1 MRYMDITRLPE
12 IRFAHAYSTAD
23 YHNTFQ
29 MEHELVEVTFIA
41 EGELILRKGGEEW
54 HAGPGDILCLI
65 HDERTDIA
73 AKGYHAHRTV
83 CARVDWVETESE
95 NGLVLPPVTPAGE
108 GTEDICRLID
118 GLIWSPYRLEGT
130 AVRGAAAFLEILS
143 RIDAIGREQ
152 SRRIPEGEMLVR
164 RAKRYIYRNLD
175 RPITQREIAAHL
187 GITPQY
193 LCNIFR
199 QAEGK
204 TLIRYVNTAK
214 LKGVEALMEKEHIRL
229 YEAARR
235 FGYQDANYVSGLYK
249 KIFGRNITDRPSRN
263 GEGWADE
270 EKSL

>member
-1 MRYMDITRLPE
+1 MQYMDITRLPE
-12 IRFAHAYSTAD
+12 ICFAHAYSASN
-23 YHNTFQ
+23 YSNTFN
-29 MEHELVEVTFIA
+29 ENRETVEVTFVA
-41 EGELILRKGGEEW
+41 EGELTLRKGGSEW

-65 HDERTDIA
+65 HDEDCEIFSLE
-73 AKGYHAHRTV
+73 YHAHRTV

-95 NGLVLPPVTPAGE
+95 NGLVLPAVTPAGE
-108 GTEDICRLID
+108 GTEAVCRLID
-118 GLIWSPYRLEGT
+118 DLIWSPYRHEGT
-130 AVRGAAAFLEILS
+130 AVRGGAAFLEILS
-143 RIDAIGREQ
+143 RIDAIGREK
-152 SRRIPEGEMLVR
+152 SRRMPEGELLVR

-175 RPITQREIAAHL
+175 RPITQREIAEHL

-204 TLIRYVNTAK
+204 SLIRYVNTAK

-270 EKSL
+270 EKSI

>member
-1 MRYMDITRLPE
+1 MQYMDITRLPE
-12 IRFAHAYSTAD
+12 ICFAHAYSASN
-23 YHNTFQ
+23 YRNTFK
-29 MEHELVEVTFIA
+29 ENRETVEVTFVA
-41 EGELILRKGGEEW
+41 EGELTLRKGGSEW

-65 HDERTDIA
+65 HDEDYEIFSL
-73 AKGYHAHRTV
+73 GYHAHRTV

-95 NGLVLPPVTPAGE
+95 NGLVLPAVTPAGE
-108 GTEDICRLID
+108 GTEAVCRLID
-118 GLIWSPYRLEGT
+118 DLIWSPYRHEGT
-130 AVRGAAAFLEILS
+130 AVRGGAAFLEILS
-143 RIDAIGREQ
+143 RIDAIGREK
-152 SRRIPEGEMLVR
+152 SRRMPEGELLVR

-204 TLIRYVNTAK
+204 SLIRYVNTAK
-214 LKGVEALMEKEHIRL
+214 LKGIEALMEKEHIRL

-270 EKSL
+270 EKSI